1 MHVLGNINDAA
12 MGILS
17 AMLKPSLIALEAF
30 RKELNVLYGWNRR
43 RELTG
48 R

>member
-1 MHVLGNINDAA
+1 MHILGNNNYAP

-17 AMLKPSLIALEAF
+17 AMLKPSPIALEAF
-30 RKELNVLYGWNRR
+30 IKELNVLYGWNRR